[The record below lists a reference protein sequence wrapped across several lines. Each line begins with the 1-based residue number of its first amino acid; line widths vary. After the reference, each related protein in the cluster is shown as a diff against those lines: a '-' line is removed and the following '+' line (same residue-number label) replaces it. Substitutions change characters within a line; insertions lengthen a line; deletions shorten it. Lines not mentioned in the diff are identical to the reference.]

1 MGWSM
6 YKFLDRALLLL
17 CLFCVQA
24 HAQTY
29 PSIGR
34 AATVAEIAAW
44 DSDVRPDFRGLPV
57 GSGNVSQ
64 GMKVW
69 EKKCQSCHGA
79 FAESPAVFPPLI
91 GGTTSAD
98 IERGRAA
105 GLTAVTENSKTTIMK
120 LATVSTLWDYIRRA
134 MPFDAPKS
142 LSVNEVYATTAYLLH
157 LADILPA
164 DFTLTEK
171 NIAQAQ
177 AKMPNRDGMST
188 AHGMLDVKGKGDV
201 SSQACMNDCYV
212 NEQSLVVLP
221 PSVNGLNGNLAE
233 QNRNYGLIRGV
244 DTNAK
249 R

>member
-1 MGWSM
+1 
-6 YKFLDRALLLL
+6 
-17 CLFCVQA
+17 
-24 HAQTY
+24 
-29 PSIGR
+29 
-34 AATVAEIAAW
+34 
-44 DSDVRPDFRGLPV
+44 
-57 GSGNVSQ
+57 
-64 GMKVW
+64 
-69 EKKCQSCHGA
+69 
-79 FAESPAVFPPLI
+79 
-91 GGTTSAD
+91 
-98 IERGRAA
+98 
-105 GLTAVTENSKTTIMK
+105 MK